1 VRELFGIRDY
11 RLIWTGQAV
20 SNSGDA
26 LTNLALLLT
35 TQRLTGSTAAVATT
49 AIAIALPTL
58 LFGFVAG
65 AYVDRWNRK
74 RVMIVSDLF
83 RTSFVLA
90 FLLVTTVDR
99 MWVLYVVAFI
109 QASLGTFFS
118 PAKSAYLPRIVG
130 PDHLMSANSVS
141 QMTQIVFG
149 LIGTAIAGVI
159 AAFNDTLALAYII
172 DAATFLVSLAAISL
186 VRTDASPQRTADVET
201 TILADIGVGLRVLSE
216 SRLLRGVLLGAG
228 VMMLGLGAVNVLLV
242 PLIVD
247 DLMVPETWFAG
258 FEGAQVVSM
267 IAASAITASLAKR
280 FGTTNLIVAG
290 VVGIS
295 ISVAAMSTVQ
305 APWQMVVILFLVG
318 WAIAPLQASAATLV
332 QTEVDDSVRGRT
344 GSALNTVLT
353 GANVVSMAFAGTL
366 AAGIGV
372 RNVFLVSGAIGIV
385 AAGLAALMFTGAV
398 PKADTMHLSS
408 RPEPAV
414 APAE

>member
-1 VRELFGIRDY
+1 MRELFKIRDY
-11 RLIWTGQAV
+11 RLMWTGQAV
-20 SNSGDA
+20 SNLGDA

-58 LFGFVAG
+58 LFGLVAG

-90 FLLVTTVDR
+90 FLLVTSADR
-99 MWVLYVVAFI
+99 MWILYVVAFI
-109 QASLGTFFS
+109 QAGLGTFFS

-130 PDHLMSANSVS
+130 PDHLISANSVS

-149 LIGTAIAGVI
+149 LVGTAIAGVI
-159 AAFNDTLALAYII
+159 ASLNDTLALAYMI
-172 DAATFLVSLAAISL
+172 DAGTFLISL
-186 VRTDASPQRTADVET
+186 VAITMIRTDASPQRAEGAAT
-201 TILADIGVGLRVLSE
+201 TILADIRVGLRVLTE
-216 SRLLRGVLLGAG
+216 SKVLRGVLLGAG

-242 PLIVD
+242 PLIVE
-247 DLMVPETWFAG
+247 DLMVSETWFAG

-267 IAASAITASLAKR
+267 VAASAITATLARR

-290 VVGIS
+290 VLGIS
-295 ISVAAMSTVQ
+295 VSVAAISTVE
-305 APWQMVVILFLVG
+305 APWQLVVILFVVG
-318 WAIAPLQASAATLV
+318 WAVAPLQASASTLV

-372 RNVFLVSGAIGIV
+372 RNVFLVSGAIGFI
-385 AAGLAALMFTGAV
+385 AAGLAAWMFRGAV
-398 PKADTMHLSS
+398 PRTQANHLDVQLH
-408 RPEPAV
+408 ATT
-414 APAE
+414 AE

>member
-1 VRELFGIRDY
+1 MRELFKIRDY

-20 SNSGDA
+20 SNFGDA

-35 TQRLTGSTAAVATT
+35 TQALTGSAAAVATT

-58 LFGFVAG
+58 LFGLVAG

-99 MWVLYVVAFI
+99 MWILYVVAFI
-109 QASLGTFFS
+109 QASLGTFFT

-130 PDHLMSANSVS
+130 ADHLIAANSVS

-159 AAFNDTLALAYII
+159 AAMNETLALAYII
-172 DAATFLVSLAAISL
+172 DAGTFLISLAAISM
-186 VRTDASPQRTADVET
+186 VRTDGKSHRTEVEPT
-201 TILADIGVGLRVLSE
+201 TILADIRVGLRILAD

-228 VMMLGLGAVNVLLV
+228 VMMLGIGATNVLLV
-242 PLIVD
+242 PLIVEE
-247 DLMVPETWFAG
+247 LMVPETWFAG

-267 IAASAITASLAKR
+267 IAASAITASLARR

-290 VVGIS
+290 VLGIGVA
-295 ISVAAMSTVQ
+295 VAAISTVQ
-305 APWQMVVILFLVG
+305 APWQMVVILFLAG
-318 WAIAPLQASAATLV
+318 WAIAPLQASASTLV
-332 QTEVDDSVRGRT
+332 QTEVDDSVRGRA
-344 GSALNTVLT
+344 GSALNTILT

-372 RNVFLVSGAIGIV
+372 RNVFLVSGAIAIV
-385 AAGLAALMFTGAV
+385 AAGLAAWMFRGAV
-398 PKADTMHLSS
+398 PKADSMHLDDQ
-408 RPEPAV
+408 PEPAV
-414 APAE
+414 AD

>member
-1 VRELFGIRDY
+1 VRELFKIRDY
-11 RLIWTGQAV
+11 RLLWTGQAV
-20 SNSGDA
+20 SNFGDA

-58 LFGFVAG
+58 LFGFFAG

-99 MWVLYVVAFI
+99 MWILYVVAFI

-118 PAKSAYLPRIVG
+118 PAKSAYMPRIVSSG
-130 PDHLMSANSVS
+130 HLMAANSVS

-149 LIGTAIAGVI
+149 LIGTAVAGVI
-159 AAFNDTLALAYII
+159 ASLYDTLALAYII
-172 DAATFLVSLAAISL
+172 DASTFLISLAAISM
-186 VRTDASPQRTADVET
+186 VRTDAAPQRTDAVRTSIFDDVK
-201 TILADIGVGLRVLSE
+201 VGLDVLAG

-242 PLIVD
+242 PLIVE
-247 DLMVPETWFAG
+247 DLMVSETWFAG
-258 FEGAQVVSM
+258 FEAAQVVSM
-267 IAASAITASLAKR
+267 VAASAIAASLARR
-280 FGTTNLIVAG
+280 FGSTRLIVAG
-290 VVGIS
+290 VLGIG

-305 APWQMVVILFLVG
+305 SPWQLVVILFLVG
-318 WAIAPLQASAATLV
+318 WAISPLQASVSTLV
-332 QTEVDDSVRGRT
+332 QTEVDDEVRGRT

-372 RNVFLVSGAIGIV
+372 RNVFLVSGAIGV
-385 AAGLAALMFTGAV
+385 AAAGLAAWMFRGAV
-398 PKADTMHLSS
+398 PRIEMTRVAA
-408 RPEPAV
+408 PEPV
-414 APAE
+414 AAD

>member
-1 VRELFGIRDY
+1 MRDLFKIRDY

-20 SNSGDA
+20 SNFGDA

-49 AIAIALPTL
+49 AIAVALPTL

-99 MWVLYVVAFI
+99 MWLLYVVAFI

-118 PAKSAYLPRIVG
+118 PAKGAYLPRIVSEG
-130 PDHLMSANSVS
+130 HLLAANSVS

-149 LIGTAIAGVI
+149 LIGTATAGVI
-159 AAFNDTLALAYII
+159 ASLNETLSLAYII
-172 DAATFLVSLAAISL
+172 DAGTFVISLVAISL
-186 VRTDASPQRTADVET
+186 IRTDGSPQAAETSET
-201 TILADIGVGLRVLSE
+201 TILADIRVGLRVLSE

-228 VMMLGLGAVNVLLV
+228 VMMLGLGAVNVLLI
-242 PLIVD
+242 PLIVE

-267 IAASAITASLAKR
+267 VAASAITATLARR

-290 VVGIS
+290 VIGIS
-295 ISVAAMSTVQ
+295 VCVAAMSTVQ

-318 WAIAPLQASAATLV
+318 WAIAPLQASASTLV

-385 AAGLAALMFTGAV
+385 AAGLAAWMFKSAV
-398 PKADTMHLSS
+398 PKADSMHLAD

-414 APAE
+414 AD